1 MDQRRIH
8 PPQVDELIEILFCV
22 RVELVSIRIRVVLMT
37 EDQILRL
44 WMMVGGGSLIL
55 LFIGALT
62 NKVTVYRDYGDVGWS
77 LSLVAS
83 PIIGFFILAFIAGD
97 DADAWLFATETTVGN
112 VILGV
117 TSLVMVWSTIRTYLL
132 SIQDNGLIFG
142 LFIGTA
148 KVLIAVV
155 IALCAIGLV
164 NYLFRDQRKLGHIA
178 IFFMLF
184 AVFGWFVNVL
194 VNGERTGAA

>member
-1 MDQRRIH
+1 MHLRCIY
-8 PPQVDELIEILFCV
+8 PPVVDDLITTLFCV
-22 RVELVSIRIRVVLMT
+22 TFDLTIIRIRDAFMT

-77 LSLVAS
+77 ISLIAS
-83 PIIGFFILAFIAGD
+83 PIIGFFIVAFIAGD
-97 DADAWLFATETTVGN
+97 NADPWIFATETTVGN
-112 VILGV
+112 VILGA

-132 SIQDNGLIFG
+132 SIQDNGLILG
-142 LFIGTA
+142 LFVGTA

-155 IALCAIGLV
+155 IALFAIGLIS
-164 NYLFRDQRKLGHIA
+164 YLFRDQRKLGHIA

-194 VNGERTGAA
+194 VNGERTGVA

>member
-1 MDQRRIH
+1 MHLRCIY
-8 PPQVDELIEILFCV
+8 PPVLDDLITTLFCV
-22 RVELVSIRIRVVLMT
+22 TFDLTSVRIRGAFMT

-62 NKVTVYRDYGDVGWS
+62 SKVTVYRDYGDVGWS

-83 PIIGFFILAFIAGD
+83 PIIGFFILAFIAGN
-97 DADAWLFATETTVGN
+97 DADVWLFATETTVGN
-112 VILGV
+112 VILGL
-117 TSLVMVWSTIRTYLL
+117 TSLVMMWSTIRTYLL
-132 SIQDNGLIFG
+132 SIQDNGLILG

-155 IALCAIGLV
+155 IALCAVGLV

>member
-1 MDQRRIH
+1 MHLRCIY
-8 PPQVDELIEILFCV
+8 PPVVDDLIGKLF
-22 RVELVSIRIRVVLMT
+22 RVKFGIKGFNLRFGYMT

-77 LSLVAS
+77 ISLIAS
-83 PIIGFFILAFIAGD
+83 PILGFFILAFIAGD

-112 VILGV
+112 VILGL
-117 TSLVMVWSTIRTYLL
+117 TSLVMMWSTIRTYLL
-132 SIQDNGLIFG
+132 SIQDNGLILG

-155 IALCAIGLV
+155 IALCAVGLV